1 MRTGYDVAMRRLL
14 ALDVLVVV
22 LFVILGR
29 ETHNEGNA
37 LADIAVTAA
46 PFLMALVAGWAIAQ
60 AWREPLDLRRGAVVA
75 VVTVA
80 LGMILRNLVFDE
92 GTALPF
98 VIVATLFNLGGMVA
112 WRFVAGRVVRRRSPL
127 PTG

>member
-1 MRTGYDVAMRRLL
+1 M
-14 ALDVLVVV
+14 
-22 LFVILGR
+22 
-29 ETHNEGNA
+29 
-37 LADIAVTAA
+37 
-46 PFLMALVAGWAIAQ
+46 AGWATAQ

-80 LGMILRNLVFDE
+80 LGMILRNLIFDD

-98 VIVATLFNLGGMVA
+98 VIVATLFNLGGMAA
-112 WRFVAGRVVRRRSPL
+112 WRFVADRVLRRRSPL